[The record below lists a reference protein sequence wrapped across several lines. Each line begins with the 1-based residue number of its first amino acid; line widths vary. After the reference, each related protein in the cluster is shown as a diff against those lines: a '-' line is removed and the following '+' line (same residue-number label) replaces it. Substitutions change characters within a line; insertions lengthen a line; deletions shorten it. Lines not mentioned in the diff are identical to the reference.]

1 MNDSKLSVKECI
13 SLTLIGLIT
22 NSILSLITNLTNN
35 TRSAIFINLIY
46 VGSIALLI
54 SLLIV
59 NLFKNFPR
67 FRYN

>member
-1 MNDSKLSVKECI
+1 MNESKLSAKECI

-35 TRSAIFINLIY
+35 TRSTVFINLIY
-46 VGSIALLI
+46 VGSIALLF

-59 NLFKNFPR
+59 NLFKKFPR
-67 FRYN
+67 FRYY